1 MTLKDLIRR
10 FRVLAKDQ
18 YEPYFWQDEEI
29 TDWLNDAQEQ
39 ACVRGRLL
47 LEDADPALCVIDLV
61 PGQHTYP
68 LDKRVY
74 ELVDVRLKT
83 GSNTVVEPKIVSR
96 GWLDTNVRDWRE
108 PDTWRNHCARY
119 LIQNE
124 TSVRIVP
131 TPQEAGTLSIE
142 AYRLPMASMQDDAD
156 EPEIH
161 QASHEHLIQWA
172 LHRAYS
178 VSDAEVFD
186 AQRSALAEMNFTAYF
201 GLLPDSDMRRITRE
215 DTPQV
220 NQVHRI

>member
-10 FRVLAKDQ
+10 FRVLARDL
-18 YEPYFWQDEEI
+18 YEPYFWKDEEV

-61 PGQHTYP
+61 PGQHTYA

-74 ELVDVRLKT
+74 ELVDVRIKT
-83 GSNTVVEPKIVSR
+83 GSNAVAELKIVSR
-96 GWLDTNVRDWRE
+96 GWLDSNVRDWRE
-108 PDTWRNHCARY
+108 PHTWRNHCARY

-142 AYRLPMASMQDDAD
+142 AYRLPMAPMREDDD

-161 QASHEHLIQWA
+161 RASHEHLIQWA

-186 AQRSALAEMNFTAYF
+186 SQRSVLAEIAFTEYF
-201 GLLPDSDMRRITRE
+201 GMLPDADMRRITRE

-220 NQVHRI
+220 NMVHRI

>member
-10 FRVLAKDQ
+10 FRVLTRDQ
-18 YEPYFWQDEEI
+18 YEPYFWKNEEI

-47 LEDADPALCVIDLV
+47 LEDADPALCVINLV

-74 ELVDVRLKT
+74 ELVDVRIKT
-83 GSNTVVEPKIVSR
+83 GSNTMVEPKIVSR

-108 PDTWRNHCARY
+108 PGTWRNHCARY

-201 GLLPDSDMRRITRE
+201 GLLPDADMRRITRE